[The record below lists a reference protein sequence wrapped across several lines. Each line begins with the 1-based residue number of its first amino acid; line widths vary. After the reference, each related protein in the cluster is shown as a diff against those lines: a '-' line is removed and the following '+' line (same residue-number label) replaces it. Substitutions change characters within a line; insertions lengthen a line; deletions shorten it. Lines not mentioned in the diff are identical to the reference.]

1 MFKNTNAGGVTV
13 VGTGEA
19 ANWEKQRHYTL
30 KEANILIKKIFQ
42 RLLQHIKRVG
52 INVKRLI
59 RRVKFQEKQKNNM
72 AFLRQFENNILPLHT
87 LNESQAST
95 WASLLRP
102 APFES
107 PRMGT

>member
-42 RLLQHIKRVG
+42 RLLQTHK
-52 INVKRLI
+52 
-59 RRVKFQEKQKNNM
+59 
-72 AFLRQFENNILPLHT
+72 
-87 LNESQAST
+87 ESRNQRKTTDSKSQIPGEAKK
-95 WASLLRP
+95 
-102 APFES
+102 
-107 PRMGT
+107 